1 MEIHKEAHRAGINTT
16 LLLLL
21 RLQKNKDNTLPVVNV
36 VTSGW
41 NTITSVYLDG
51 PQDGTIDHFA
61 VHLSQGILHEFTVN
75 DVERI
80 ELRDRLTIRLKENE

>member
-1 MEIHKEAHRAGINTT
+1 MEIHKQAHRDGIIIT
-16 LLLLL
+16 LLSLV
-21 RLQKNKDNTLPVVNV
+21 RLQKEKDNTLPVVNV
-36 VTSGW
+36 VIGGVHTV
-41 NTITSVYLDG
+41 TAVYLDG

-61 VHLSQGILHEFTVN
+61 VHLSQGILHEFTVD